1 VVAVPVAASISNY
14 SETLVGNIPVV
25 MKLAVFLLL
34 SYHVIEK
41 NQNKYITVRMTDV
54 CEI

>member
-14 SETLVGNIPVV
+14 SETPVWNKPV
-25 MKLAVFLLL
+25 IMKLAVFLLL
-34 SYHVIEK
+34 SYCVIEK
-41 NQNKYITVRMTDV
+41 NQDKYITVRITDV